1 MHPLSNKNKYIGL
14 LFMKMSQEYFS
25 LGREG
30 IRKISLKHVKDLTKY
45 SDQLTHLV
53 CSGLDAR
60 YDQVTMIE
68 ADTLEEI
75 HNAAVDFRMGA
86 KAAYIEVVDI
96 VVAIKAPRC
105 GAVPK
110 IMGNAVET
118 QAKVG

>member
-1 MHPLSNKNKYIGL
+1 MHPLSDKNKYVGFL
-14 LFMKMSQEYFS
+14 YMKMSQEYFS

-30 IRKISLKHVKDLTKY
+30 IREVTLQHVGSLTKH
-45 SDQLTHLV
+45 SDKLTHIV

-86 KAAYIEVVDI
+86 KAAYIEVVD
-96 VVAIKAPRC
+96 VVVGIKAPRR
-105 GAVPK
+105 GK
-110 IMGNAVET
+110 GNR
-118 QAKVG
+118 QAS